1 MNQKRKPRWWRNR
14 NLLWA
19 VVVALAVWILVLASI
34 IVDDFGGF
42 QEIGFWEWVGVLIIP
57 VVFATGTALLTN
69 AQTQHELAGAH
80 VRAQDEAIQQ
90 YLDQMSNLLVVE
102 KMREKPP
109 ESDLFMLAEARTLAV
124 LLKLDGDRKRVP
136 LKLIARLELINVASP
151 SLSLKNAGLND
162 ADLHELTLLNVCLM
176 GADLRL
182 TDLMG
187 ADLRESDLTWVD
199 MRGADLRRAILT
211 DASLA
216 HSNLVPYDR
225 RNPALL
231 NVLHLRNGSDP
242 SQLDMR
248 RRLTPARFKDRHLT
262 VTKLDEANLQGADF
276 AVPPCTGPPWRRP
289 V

>member
-1 MNQKRKPRWWRNR
+1 MGRSTDHP
-14 NLLWA
+14 
-19 VVVALAVWILVLASI
+19 S
-34 IVDDFGGF
+34 
-42 QEIGFWEWVGVLIIP
+42 GVRYRYT
-57 VVFATGTALLTN
+57 VLLTN

-136 LKLIARLELINVASP
+136 LKLIARLELINVGQPIPKSQERWLERCRSARAYLAQCLPNGGRPEGYRPHGRRAFP
-151 SLSLKNAGLND
+151 SG
-162 ADLHELTLLNVCLM
+162 TCIT
-176 GADLRL
+176 RL
-182 TDLMG
+182 TF
-187 ADLRESDLTWVD
+187 
-199 MRGADLRRAILT
+199 RGADLRRAILT

-248 RRLTPARFKDRHLT
+248 RRLTPARFKDRS
-262 VTKLDEANLQGADF
+262 F
-276 AVPPCTGPPWRRP
+276 
-289 V
+289 